1 MKNLTMQTGFT
12 LVEIIV
18 VIIILSVALT
28 SITTILSSNTADSAN
43 TYYETRAIELAQAY
57 SDEIMAH
64 RFDEQSA
71 LDGIPPCDGL
81 STDDPAPSSPCT
93 LLASFGTDADESSRS
108 LFDDV
113 DDYHGLDEGSG
124 SATGAP
130 LLNSAGGTR
139 TGYENFRVEV
149 SVTYAGDLAPLSA
162 AKTDSKKVVVS
173 VSQPNAERLDFTVYK
188 SNF

>member
-1 MKNLTMQTGFT
+1 MKKLTPHAGFT
-12 LVEIIV
+12 LVEMIV
-18 VIIILSVALT
+18 VIIILAVSLT
-28 SITTILSSNTADSAN
+28 AITTILSSNTASSAN
-43 TYYETRAIELAQAY
+43 TFFETRAIELAQAY

-71 LDGIPPCDGL
+71 LDGVPPCDGL
-81 STDDPAPSSPCT
+81 STDDPVPSSPCT
-93 LLASFGTDADESSRS
+93 LLASFGGDTDETSRS
-108 LFDDV
+108 LYDDV

-124 SATGAP
+124 SATGAS
-130 LLNSAGGTR
+130 LLNASGTTR

-162 AKTDSKKVVVS
+162 AKTDSKKIVVS
-173 VSQPNAERLDFTVYK
+173 ISQPNAQRLDFTVYK